1 MIFSS
6 LEFLFLYLPLAML
19 AVRATRRWAGAH
31 AAVSVLTLA
40 SVVFYTLWKAWNL
53 PVLLGSVLFNW
64 CLAQRID
71 ASRARAA
78 SPRHWLTLGIAGNLL
93 LLFWFKYALFVA
105 REASVP
111 LSEGNL
117 LSRVLPA
124 ALPLG
129 LSFYTFQQIAYL
141 VDLSRGTC
149 ARATLLRHQLL
160 VSFFPH
166 HIAGPIT
173 HPAIM
178 LPQLADPRPTWD
190 DIARGLFIL
199 AIGLA
204 KKACI
209 ADQLGAFVDPSF
221 ANPSSLATGN
231 AWVALASYTMQLYFD
246 FSGYSDMAV
255 GLGLMFG
262 VRLPWNFDSP
272 YKATSIA
279 AFWRRWHITLSDF
292 LKNYL
297 YIPLGGSRRGPAR
310 TAINLLIT
318 MLLGGIWH
326 GAGWTFALWGL
337 LHGVALVINHAVRAL
352 HIPIPRPMGW
362 LATMLVVMT
371 GWVLFRSRSLADVHE
386 MAARLLHM
394 RGQWFD
400 PWDRPTSLAILY
412 LVPACLI
419 ALGAPNARQL
429 SERFRPTF
437 AWSVAGSLL
446 LAVGLVFVLSRK
458 APPEFLYF
466 DF

>member
-1 MIFSS
+1 
-6 LEFLFLYLPLAML
+6 
-19 AVRATRRWAGAH
+19 
-31 AAVSVLTLA
+31 
-40 SVVFYTLWKAWNL
+40 
-53 PVLLGSVLFNW
+53 
-64 CLAQRID
+64 
-71 ASRARAA
+71 
-78 SPRHWLTLGIAGNLL
+78 
-93 LLFWFKYALFVA
+93 
-105 REASVP
+105 
-111 LSEGNL
+111 
-117 LSRVLPA
+117 
-124 ALPLG
+124 
-129 LSFYTFQQIAYL
+129 
-141 VDLSRGTC
+141 
-149 ARATLLRHQLL
+149 
-160 VSFFPH
+160 
-166 HIAGPIT
+166 
-173 HPAIM
+173 
-178 LPQLADPRPTWD
+178 
-190 DIARGLFIL
+190 
-199 AIGLA
+199 
-204 KKACI
+204 
-209 ADQLGAFVDPSF
+209 VDPSF

-231 AWVALASYTMQLYFD
+231 AWVALASYTIQLYFD

-279 AFWRRWHITLSDF
+279 DFWRRWHITLSDF

-337 LHGVALVINHAVRAL
+337 LHGVALVINHAVRAR
-352 HIPIPRPMGW
+352 HIPVPRPMGW
-362 LATMLVVMT
+362 LATMFLVMT

-429 SERFRPTF
+429 SERFRPTI
-437 AWSVAGSLL
+437 AWSVAGSVL